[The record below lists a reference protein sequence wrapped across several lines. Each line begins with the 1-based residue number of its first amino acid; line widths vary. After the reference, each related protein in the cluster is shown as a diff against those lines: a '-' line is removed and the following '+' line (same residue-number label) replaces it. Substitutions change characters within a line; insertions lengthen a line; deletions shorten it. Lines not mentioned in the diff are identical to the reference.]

1 MHRFKMSCKDQRE
14 CVLDSLLCYCNVH
27 LHHRNVFEIKLQD
40 TQLDMII
47 RYDLIFKGIPVASEK
62 ILTLQSASKEI
73 QGNMIF
79 AANKFPAK
87 VC

>member
-14 CVLDSLLCYCNVH
+14 HVLDSLLCYCNVH

-47 RYDLIFKGIPVASEK
+47 RYDLIFKGTPVASEN
-62 ILTLQSASKEI
+62 ASEREDLLNTAVSQ
-73 QGNMIF
+73 QGNTGKHDICS
-79 AANKFPAK
+79 K
-87 VC
+87 